1 MVAAFP
7 KIFLCPYHF
16 LAHLKSILVT
26 GISWKIT
33 QVKRMLIWLTF
44 VRSEEE
50 DHLGLLPSILSLHD
64 HSLWGLS
71 SCLLLLGHIP
81 IDKWGLRPNTKV
93 QAFAPTY
100 IITCIKKLTIPC
112 EWELIELKF
121 LENFNL
127 WRPLSMIVFYH
138 QTKTSI
144 SFWYRRKLNPKF
156 LIQSSKTL
164 LVELTESH
172 LFLQISIIVHEN
184 FKMLGTLA
192 L

>member
-1 MVAAFP
+1 MF
-7 KIFLCPYHF
+7 YHF
-16 LAHLKSILVT
+16 LTHLKSTFVV
-26 GISWKIT
+26 GISWKII

-44 VRSEEE
+44 VRSEE
-50 DHLGLLPSILSLHD
+50 DDPLGPLPSNLSLHD
-64 HSLWGLS
+64 HPLRGLS
-71 SCLLLLGHIP
+71 NHLLLLGRIL
-81 IDKWGLRPNTKV
+81 IGKWGLRPNTKV

-172 LFLQISIIVHEN
+172 LFLQISIILHEN